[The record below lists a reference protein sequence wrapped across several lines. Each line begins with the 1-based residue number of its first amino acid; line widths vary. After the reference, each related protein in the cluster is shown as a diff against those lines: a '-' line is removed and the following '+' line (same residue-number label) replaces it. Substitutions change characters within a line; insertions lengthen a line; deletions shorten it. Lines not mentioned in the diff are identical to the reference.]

1 MKQMFLALISA
12 ALMLTSCNDY
22 GETITINEKSEVFYK
37 GDGVGEAD
45 ARNLG
50 DFLLKQ
56 GYFTPTD
63 ERSVQLTKDGATY
76 VVKFIL
82 DEDKI
87 KAQDSATMVTGFK
100 VWHMW
105 IQDNVFDG
113 AKTRLVLADAKL
125 KDLREIGEFTA
136 QEKAELNS
144 ESDATSTSSAQLS
157 SDSANL
163 NTSAGADAQTDSTN
177 Q

>member
-1 MKQMFLALISA
+1 MKQLFLVLASA
-12 ALMLTSCNDY
+12 ALLLTSCDDNGESVKIND
-22 GETITINEKSEVFYK
+22 KSEVYFK
-37 GDGVGEAD
+37 GDGVDEAD

-56 GYFTPTD
+56 GYFSTTD
-63 ERSVQLTKDGATY
+63 ERQVQLTKDSTTY
-76 VVKFIL
+76 VVKFIV

-87 KAQDSATMVTGFK
+87 KAQDSVTVATGYK
-100 VWHMW
+100 VWQMW
-105 IQDNVFDG
+105 LQDNVFDG
-113 AKTRLVLADAKL
+113 AKTRLVLVDEKL
-125 KDLREIGEFTA
+125 KDLREIGEFSA

-144 ESDATSTSSAQLS
+144 ESDATGTAAQLS

-163 NTSAGADAQTDSTN
+163 DTSAGADAQTDSTN